1 MDSHWK
7 LKCINPLNPLNEND
21 HSASKNL
28 SDFPTLLRSA
38 FPLVPENAKIC
49 LTWRRQIYKQ
59 KSNLSQTDATKAK
72 IECEDEYHKA
82 GVAVL
87 QQIKNKFQRQK
98 ISKKEFS
105 Y

>member
-7 LKCINPLNPLNEND
+7 LKCINPSNKNH

-38 FPLVPENAKIC
+38 CPLVPENAKIC
-49 LTWRRQIYKQ
+49 LTCRRKIYKQ
-59 KSNLSQTDATKAK
+59 KSNLSQTDAKKAK
-72 IECEDEYHKA
+72 VVCDDEYHKA

-87 QQIKNKFQRQK
+87 
-98 ISKKEFS
+98 
-105 Y
+105 